1 MDLGAQRRDGGAPT
15 EPLVAPP
22 FVAPPFVAPPF
33 VAPPFVAPSR
43 TGCPVAAT
51 PTAASA
57 AERRESRVLYV
68 LLAVLAVTGGLARPD
83 LGALA
88 ERLLIVLLA
97 IAALGTAVV
106 VHTHAARLDR
116 VERRPWRAVSAVAV
130 LLAVGRLLT
139 AVDGA
144 VPSAVA
150 HVAQVLA
157 LPLGL
162 AACFLLLPPRGG
174 RAGVR
179 ELLDGAIVVVAV
191 VLLAGL
197 VLSRA
202 GARSDSGVVGVLH
215 NMGYPAGGALL
226 CAVALMAVSRA
237 PASRRRPAV
246 WLLLSMAATAVVA
259 ITAAMARVLGEAPS
273 DLLIGIS
280 WSAMLAA
287 AVRAV
292 DTDSGHRSQGSRRAD
307 ALPLFGLAVS
317 HATAYGVAGVVI
329 AVLNAG
335 HTFTRLEQVA
345 LGVLIL
351 CTSLRS
357 LLWVV
362 DGGRLTRRLQQT
374 EAYFRALAASA
385 EDVTVVL
392 DDGGRVRWVSGAAD
406 GQLGWSERELT
417 GRRLADLLDPDDR
430 GVLDRLVGS
439 PGAGVL
445 PGLPPTVRL
454 RTRDGRWRDVE
465 LSGAARAGVP
475 GAAFREGLVLHLR
488 DVTARRSDQRELER
502 LAYTDYLTG
511 LPNRARF
518 LAALEA
524 ARSHAAGG
532 RPSCVLLVDLDGF
545 KAVNDVAGH
554 EAGDQLLIQV
564 ADQLRGGAREQD
576 LVARLGG
583 DEFAVLVPGGMDE
596 AAGLAERLVVALDRS
611 FQAPSSDGRDGPW
624 FPVSGS
630 IGLAELDPA
639 DDASATVRQA
649 DLALRAAK
657 AAGKRCVRSS
667 GQAIDAAVGRRT
679 RLARDLP
686 SALAEGQLRVLYQ
699 PVVGVHD
706 RRVLGLEA
714 LLRWEHPLLGA
725 VPPDE
730 FIPLAEED
738 GLIVPLQRWVLGV
751 ATEHAAVLL
760 ADGWDVQMGVNV
772 SVRHLQAGC
781 LAPDVAAALTAAQ
794 LPAGKL
800 VLEITESVLLDV
812 HDGVL
817 SDLAT
822 LRGMGVVLSL
832 DDFGQGWSSLAY
844 LARLPVQ
851 ILKMDRAFVAGIET
865 DPRGRALVASV
876 VELGRT
882 LGMDVVAEGVET
894 EGQMAE
900 LRAMDCRYL
909 QGYLFGR
916 PMPFAELR
924 ALLASFDDSILDV
937 SEPTSSNLDLGVHL
951 VGRDG

>member
-1 MDLGAQRRDGGAPT
+1 MDLHAQRRDGGAPT
-15 EPLVAPP
+15 LSEPFAGPILAAPPRTESPVAPP
-22 FVAPPFVAPPF
+22 P
-33 VAPPFVAPSR
+33 
-43 TGCPVAAT
+43 
-51 PTAASA
+51 AASA
-57 AERRESRVLYV
+57 AERRESRTLYV
-68 LLAVLAVTGGLARPD
+68 LLAVLALSGGLARPD
-83 LGALA
+83 LGAVA
-88 ERLLIVLLA
+88 ERLLTVLLA
-97 IAALGTAVV
+97 VAAIGTAVV

-116 VERRPWRAVSAVAV
+116 AERRPWRALAAVAV
-130 LLAVGRLLT
+130 LQAAGRLLS

-144 VPSAVA
+144 VPGVVA
-150 HVAQVLA
+150 HVVQVLA

-162 AACFLLLPPRGG
+162 AACLLLLPRRGG
-174 RAGVR
+174 RIGVR

-202 GARSDSGVVGVLH
+202 GARSGSGVVGVLQ
-215 NMGYPAGGALL
+215 NMGYPAAGAVL
-226 CAVALMAVSRA
+226 CAVALMVVSRG
-237 PASRRRPAV
+237 PESRRRPAV
-246 WLLLSMAATAVVA
+246 WLLVSMVASAVVA
-259 ITAAMARVLGEAPS
+259 LAAAMARVLGEAPS
-273 DLLIGIS
+273 DLLIS
-280 WSAMLAA
+280 VAWSAMLAA
-287 AVRAV
+287 GVRAV
-292 DTDSGHRSQGSRRAD
+292 DTDSGHRPRAGRHAD

-345 LGVLIL
+345 VGVLIL

-406 GQLGWSERELT
+406 GQLGWSARDLT
-417 GRRLADLLDPDDR
+417 GRRLADLLDPADR
-430 GVLDRLVGS
+430 GVLDRLVGA
-439 PGAGVL
+439 PGGAA
-445 PGLPPTVRL
+445 PAALPPTVRL
-454 RTRDGRWRDVE
+454 RTRDGKWRDVE

-475 GAAFREGLVLHLR
+475 GTGLGEGLVLHLR

-502 LAYTDYLTG
+502 LAYTDHLTG

-518 LAALEA
+518 LAGLEE
-524 ARSHAAGG
+524 ARTHAAAG

-554 EAGDQLLIQV
+554 DAGDQLLTQV
-564 ADQLRGGAREQD
+564 ADQLRAGAREQD

-583 DEFAVLVPGGMDE
+583 DEFAILVPAGLAE
-596 AAGLAERLVVALDRS
+596 ATGLAERLVEVLDRP
-611 FQAPSSDGRDGPW
+611 FQAPSPDGRGAGPR

-630 IGLAELDPA
+630 IGLAELAPA
-639 DDASATVRQA
+639 EDASATVRQA

-667 GQAIDAAVGRRT
+667 GEGIDAAVDRRT

-686 SALAEGQLRVLYQ
+686 AALAEGQLHVLYQ

-714 LLRWEHPLLGA
+714 LVRWDHPLLGA

-781 LAPDVAAALTAAQ
+781 LAPDVVAALTAAQ
-794 LPAGKL
+794 LPADKL
-800 VLEITESVLLDV
+800 ILEITESVLLDV
-812 HDGVL
+812 HDRVL
-817 SDLAT
+817 SDLET

-832 DDFGQGWSSLAY
+832 DDFGAGWSSLAY

-851 ILKMDRAFVAGIET
+851 ILKMDRAFVAGIDT

-916 PMPFAELR
+916 PMPFPELR

-937 SEPTSSNLDLGVHL
+937 DGPGPRNLDLEVHL